1 MLLAT
6 LITLAA
12 LAGAPA
18 EPPRSYTI
26 DPNHTFPS
34 FEADH
39 MGISVWRG
47 KMNRTTGKVTIDRA
61 ARRGT
66 VEVETDLSSIDFGQD
81 ALNDWARGKE
91 FFDVAAHPAATFKG
105 TLGGFIDGKPT
116 RADGE
121 LALHG
126 VTKPLTLKIDSFR
139 CIPHPLNKRELC
151 GADGSATFD
160 RAAFGLEAGKD
171 YGFDMDVRLRIQV
184 EAVADEAP

>member
-61 ARRGT
+61 A
-66 VEVETDLSSIDFGQD
+66 
-81 ALNDWARGKE
+81 
-91 FFDVAAHPAATFKG
+91 
-105 TLGGFIDGKPT
+105 
-116 RADGE
+116 
-121 LALHG
+121 
-126 VTKPLTLKIDSFR
+126 
-139 CIPHPLNKRELC
+139 
-151 GADGSATFD
+151 
-160 RAAFGLEAGKD
+160 FGLEAGKD